1 MIGVLSQNIET
12 FWRWLRIYAESTRLN
27 ARRMSLDAD

>member
-12 FWRWLRIYAESTRLN
+12 FWHWLRMYLESTR
-27 ARRMSLDAD
+27 MSLYAD